1 MKRLRVLVTLVML
14 TTMITPS
21 VATICASAMHID
33 PAVLDSTDQPMG
45 CHDEGSGQVQKE
57 DPDHETC
64 PMAALCALA
73 GASPLFYGHPL
84 ADPAPDSDSFLE
96 TPAVLLS
103 SLTHAPPF
111 KPPIA

>member
-21 VATICASAMHID
+21 VATICASAVHID
-33 PAVLDSTDQPMG
+33 PSTLVSTELPMG

-73 GASPLFYGHPL
+73 GAAPLFYSHPM
-84 ADPAPDSDSFLE
+84 ADPIPGGDSFLE
-96 TPAVLLS
+96 TPAVLS
-103 SLTHAPPF
+103 SLTHAPPL